1 MTEAYILGALCV
13 YVTMGTAFAL
23 TSIPEWYTAMT
34 FLLMCKWMFDYRKCT
49 VSYVEVKLRR
59 VVKEDGYLF
68 KAVNDLVDFR
78 NSPCIYPMYL
88 FQCVVLI
95 LTLNSA

>member
-1 MTEAYILGALCV
+1 MTEAYILVALCAYMV
-13 YVTMGTAFAL
+13 AGTLFAL

-49 VSYVEVKLRR
+49 VSYVEVKMRR
-59 VVKEDGYLF
+59 VAKENGYLF

-78 NSPCIYPMYL
+78 NSPCVYLMYVFQCMVL
-88 FQCVVLI
+88 FQALH
-95 LTLNSA
+95 SA